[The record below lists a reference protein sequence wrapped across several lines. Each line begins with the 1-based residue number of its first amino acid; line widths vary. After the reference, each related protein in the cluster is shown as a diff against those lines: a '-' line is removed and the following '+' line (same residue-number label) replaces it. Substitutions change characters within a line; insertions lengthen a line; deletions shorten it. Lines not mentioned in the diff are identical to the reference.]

1 MIGKGHGN
9 GKALSPECPSKA
21 EMVHPDSINDFYIE
35 TFLMI
40 GKQKIYSSDIHF
52 LPNDLPPTYR

>member
-40 GKQKIYSSDIHF
+40 GKQKI
-52 LPNDLPPTYR
+52 